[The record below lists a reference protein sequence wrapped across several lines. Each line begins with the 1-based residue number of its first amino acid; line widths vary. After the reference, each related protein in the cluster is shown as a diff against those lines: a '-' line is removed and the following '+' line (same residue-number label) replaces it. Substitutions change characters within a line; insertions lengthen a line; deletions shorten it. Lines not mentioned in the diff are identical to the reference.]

1 VCTRG
6 LVVINLLPYAALQ
19 TAEAKF
25 EKLMKAAYARA
36 ANVAGEALGSFKTV
50 TAFGGARLEVTK
62 YGNNLATAEAAGKKK
77 AMGTGLGMVG
87 SLPPPPISQ

>member
-1 VCTRG
+1 MSF
-6 LVVINLLPYAALQ
+6 LPLMMIGGGFMQ
-19 TAEAKF
+19 TAEARF

-62 YGNNLATAEAAGKKK
+62 YSNNLSAAEAAGKKK
-77 AMGTGLGMVG
+77 AMGTGLGMVRVCVCV
-87 SLPPPPISQ
+87 